1 MKIVNNKLKL
11 AMIDAIDK
19 LAEASA
25 TDRIVQDKLK
35 KLREKYIYKDIGRF
49 ELLEDLKWLKDL
61 KSLVESGWY
70 KNNYVR

>member
-25 TDRIVQDKLK
+25 TDRIVQNKLK
-35 KLREKYIYKDIGRF
+35 KMREKYIYKDIGRF

-61 KSLVESGWY
+61 KSLVESGYY

>member
-19 LAEASA
+19 LSEASA
-25 TDRIVQDKLK
+25 TDRIVQNKLK
-35 KLREKYIYKDIGRF
+35 KMREKYIYKDIGRF

-61 KSLVESGWY
+61 KSLVESGYY